1 MREILIALAVLTVVC
16 TAFLAAMPWLLRKRN
31 VEMRRTK
38 FGMTLVFDAENA
50 DGTPVRLI
58 NVNGTFQS
66 GCYVPE
72 DLRFQLACEYHRE
85 MARVIE
91 DLVARRGRTP
101 DEPLRVLVMGG
112 GGYSLPK
119 YLAAYVPEAHVDVV
133 EIDPAMTA
141 LAREFFFLDECLE
154 RTGAEK
160 DGRLRLV
167 TGDAWDFVRSAEE
180 PYDVIVNDAFSGKPP
195 ARAAHERR
203 GGAHGP
209 RAPRRGRRLSGQR
222 ALRLRGAPGGRA
234 GRRRE
239 RLWARVRPRGLRARV
254 ARGARQARQQRAG
267 RDERQGRHAP
277 RRARRTVAGEKDLS
291 AAGPRDG
298 RSPRCGAAPRAGRS
312 FR

>member
-16 TAFLAAMPWLLRKRN
+16 TVFLAAMPWLLRKRN
-31 VEMRRTK
+31 VEIRRTK
-38 FGMTLVFDAENA
+38 FGMTLIFDAENL

-91 DLVARRGRTP
+91 GLVRSRGASPER
-101 DEPLRVLVMGG
+101 PLRVLVMGG

-119 YLAAYVPEAHVDVV
+119 YLAAFVPEARVDVV

-154 RTGAEK
+154 KTGAEK

-167 TGDAWDFVRSAEE
+167 TDDAWAFLRAAEE
-180 PYDVIVNDAFSGKPP
+180 PYDVIVNDAFSGNRPL
-195 ARAAHERR
+195 
-203 GGAHGP
+203 GP
-209 RAPRRGRRLSGQR
+209 LTSAEG
-222 ALRLRGAPGGRA
+222 
-234 GRRRE
+234 
-239 RLWARVRPRGLRARV
+239 ARVVRSRLAADGVYLANVRCACEGHRARV
-254 ARGARQARQQRAG
+254 LNEVVDAFGREFDHVGYVPEWPEEPSKPGNNALVATSAKGVMPREARVVR
-267 RDERQGRHAP
+267 
-277 RRARRTVAGEKDLS
+277 
-291 AAGPRDG
+291 
-298 RSPRCGAAPRAGRS
+298 
-312 FR
+312 

>member
-91 DLVARRGRTP
+91 GLAARGP
-101 DEPLRVLVMGG
+101 VRVLVMGG

-119 YLAAYVPEAHVDVV
+119 YLAAYVPGARVDVV
-133 EIDPAMTA
+133 EVDPAITA
-141 LAREFFFLDECLE
+141 LAKERFFLDECLE
-154 RTGAEK
+154 RTGAER

-167 TGDAWDFVRSAEE
+167 NDDAWAFLRASDE
-180 PYDVIVNDAFSGKPP
+180 PYDVIVNDAFSGKRPLGP
-195 ARAAHERR
+195 LATGEGARVIREHLAE
-203 GGAHGP
+203 GGVYLANVRCACEGP
-209 RAPRRGRRLSGQR
+209 RSRTLHEVEGAFGREFS
-222 ALRLRGAPGGRA
+222 
-234 GRRRE
+234 
-239 RLWARVRPRGLRARV
+239 RV
-254 ARGARQARQQRAG
+254 AHVPEWPDEPQKPGNNVVVAASAALGLPEGAVGAR
-267 RDERQGRHAP
+267 
-277 RRARRTVAGEKDLS
+277 
-291 AAGPRDG
+291 
-298 RSPRCGAAPRAGRS
+298 
-312 FR
+312 

>member
-1 MREILIALAVLTVVC
+1 MREILIALAVLTVAC

-38 FGMTLVFDAENA
+38 FGITLVFDAENA

-91 DLVARRGRTP
+91 SLVAKRGRTA
-101 DEPLRVLVMGG
+101 ESPLRVLVMGG

-119 YLAAYVPEAHVDVV
+119 YLAAYVPEVRVDVV
-133 EIDPAMTA
+133 EIDPAMTE

-154 RTGAEK
+154 KTGAEK

-167 TGDAWDFVRSAEE
+167 NDDAWAFVRAATE
-180 PYDVIVNDAFSGKPP
+180 PYDVIVNDAFSGNRPL
-195 ARAAHERR
+195 
-203 GGAHGP
+203 GP
-209 RAPRRGRRLSGQR
+209 LTSAEG
-222 ALRLRGAPGGRA
+222 
-234 GRRRE
+234 
-239 RLWARVRPRGLRARV
+239 ARVVHEHLAEDGVYLANVRCACEG
-254 ARGARQARQQRAG
+254 
-267 RDERQGRHAP
+267 
-277 RRARRTVAGEKDLS
+277 RRARALDEVIDAFGREFAHVGYVPEWPEEPAKPGNNALVATS
-291 AAGPRDG
+291 AQGVM
-298 RSPRCGAAPRAGRS
+298 PRAARVV
-312 FR
+312 R

>member
-72 DLRFQLACEYHRE
+72 DLRFELACEYHRE

-91 DLVARRGRTP
+91 GLVEARGCTRER
-101 DEPLRVLVMGG
+101 PLRVMVMGG

-133 EIDPAMTA
+133 EIDPAITA
-141 LAREFFFLDECLE
+141 IAREFFFLDECLE
-154 RTGAEK
+154 KTGAEK
-160 DGRLRLV
+160 DGRIRLV
-167 TGDAWDFVRSAEE
+167 NDDAWGFMRAAAE
-180 PYDVIVNDAFSGKPP
+180 PYDVIVNDAFSGSRPLGP
-195 ARAAHERR
+195 LTSAEGARTVREHLAGSGVYLANVRCACE
-203 GGAHGP
+203 
-209 RAPRRGRRLSGQR
+209 GRR
-222 ALRLRGAPGGRA
+222 AKTLREVEGAFGAEFAHVGYVPEWPDEPKKPGNNVLVATGADGVMPRD
-234 GRRRE
+234 
-239 RLWARVRPRGLRARV
+239 ARVTR
-254 ARGARQARQQRAG
+254 
-267 RDERQGRHAP
+267 
-277 RRARRTVAGEKDLS
+277 
-291 AAGPRDG
+291 
-298 RSPRCGAAPRAGRS
+298 
-312 FR
+312 

>member
-16 TAFLAAMPWLLRKRN
+16 TVFLAAMPWLLRKRN

-38 FGMTLVFDAENA
+38 FGMTLIFDAENL

-91 DLVARRGRTP
+91 GLVRSREASPER
-101 DEPLRVLVMGG
+101 PLRVLVMGG

-119 YLAAYVPEAHVDVV
+119 YLAAFVPEARVDVV

-154 RTGAEK
+154 KTGAEK

-167 TGDAWDFVRSAEE
+167 TDDAWEFLRAAEE
-180 PYDVIVNDAFSGKPP
+180 PYDVIVNDAFSGSRPL
-195 ARAAHERR
+195 
-203 GGAHGP
+203 GP
-209 RAPRRGRRLSGQR
+209 LTSTEG
-222 ALRLRGAPGGRA
+222 
-234 GRRRE
+234 
-239 RLWARVRPRGLRARV
+239 ARVVRSRLAADGVYLANVRCACEGRRARV
-254 ARGARQARQQRAG
+254 LNEVVNAFGREFDHVGYVPEWPEEPSKPGNNALVATSARGVMPREARVVR
-267 RDERQGRHAP
+267 
-277 RRARRTVAGEKDLS
+277 
-291 AAGPRDG
+291 
-298 RSPRCGAAPRAGRS
+298 
-312 FR
+312 